1 MIGLFSI
8 VIVIGAGLGWCQQ
21 QQQPLAAEASLN
33 PENAVAA
40 SDFSANPVW
49 TVGEV
54 QRIRWATTYNDYT
67 ISLWQQNID
76 ESDSALQGPTI
87 FQSRAAIS
95 FTQYDWVPQIFD
107 FDLSDS
113 NVFFLRLRPGTGTTK
128 PGATD
133 APSMRSCHF
142 NITISSSS
150 SSSSPPSTRPPSV
163 LPRAVTATEVDQTNP
178 TIPPSYT
185 ALTLDT
191 APPPPSRV
199 PSQGAALHAT
209 YIIAGASSSSTAATP
224 EPLST
229 GAKIG
234 IGVGAGVGG
243 VVLVVG
249 GVLLTFRRARKRDS
263 AMRLSTLKDL
273 PTLPRVVGGGGDGG
287 GGFESPQFYQLKEDY
302 PSTLS
307 TKGHHRQ
314 VTISET
320 RLGYYPRA
328 AELG

>member
-1 MIGLFSI
+1 MIGLFF
-8 VIVIGAGLGWCQQ
+8 VVNVIGAGLVWCQQ
-21 QQQPLAAEASLN
+21 QQQPLVADIFFN
-33 PENAVAA
+33 PDSSVLPAA

-54 QRIRWATTYNDYT
+54 QKIRWATTYTDYT
-67 ISLWQQNID
+67 ISLWQHNT
-76 ESDSALQGPTI
+76 ESGSALQGPTI

-107 FDLSDS
+107 FDLSES
-113 NVFFLRLRPGTGTTK
+113 NVFFLRLRPGTGATAN
-128 PGATD
+128 PGA
-133 APSMRSCHF
+133 PEPQSMRSCYF
-142 NITISSSS
+142 NISIVPSSS
-150 SSSSPPSTRPPSV
+150 SSSSPPTLPPLV
-163 LPRAVTATEVDQTNP
+163 LPRAATATEVDETIP

-191 APPPPSRV
+191 APAPPSRV
-199 PSQGAALHAT
+199 PSQNAAPHAT
-209 YIIAGASSSSTAATP
+209 YIISGASSSPATP

-243 VVLVVG
+243 VVLVTV

-263 AMRLSTLKDL
+263 TMRLSTLKDL
-273 PTLPRVVGGGGDGG
+273 PTLPRVVGGGL
-287 GGFESPQFYQLKEDY
+287 ESPQFYQLKEDY
-302 PSTLS
+302 PSTIS

-314 VTISET
+314 VMISET
-320 RLGYYPRA
+320 RLGCYPRV